1 MKHAKRFLSLTLVCI
16 LLISMPVTV
25 SAAPSAGDYVYKI
38 INYYQYHQMEA
49 AVDIECLLNAL
60 EEVDPAQADCW
71 EQIIAHWDY
80 VNTQMD
86 ESAGTLP
93 DGLPE
98 DDSLCIVVLGYALKN
113 DGSMAKELI
122 GRLEVALAA
131 AQKYPNA
138 YIACTGGGTAKRNK
152 TVTEAGQMAKWL
164 MEQGVAEERIIIE
177 NASYSTV
184 SNAQYTCEIIRNDYP
199 QIRHLAMVT
208 SDYHLARGSLLFA
221 AESLLAVCG
230 SEDVPLDIVG
240 HAGFETDHKPE
251 AVTTQAMDLGNLV
264 GISVEKA
271 KKPTLSELSYI
282 TVEGDTVCEAG
293 MELRFTITAHYTSGL
308 TRNVTPG
315 AKYSGFDM
323 SKAGAQTVTVSY
335 TENGKT
341 EWATIDI
348 EMIVP
353 ETEAPPATEVPVV
366 IAETEPPITEPIVE
380 EKPESPDLGIAPY
393 LLITL
398 VAALIV
404 LLLLKLRSK

>member
-1 MKHAKRFLSLTLVCI
+1 MTHTKRFLI
-16 LLISMPVTV
+16 LLLICALLASMPLT
-25 SAAPSAGDYVYKI
+25 AAATGSAGDYIYKI
-38 INYYQYHQMEA
+38 INYYQYHQMDA

-60 EEVDPAQADCW
+60 EEVDPAQAECW
-71 EQIIAHWDY
+71 EQIIDHWDY

-86 ESAGTLP
+86 ESAGELP

-113 DGSMAKELI
+113 DGSMAKELL

-131 AQKYPNA
+131 AEKYPNA
-138 YIACTGGGTAKRNK
+138 YIACTGGGTAKWNK

-164 MEQGVAEERIIIE
+164 MEQGISEERIIIE
-177 NASYSTV
+177 DASYSTV
-184 SNAQYTCEIIRNDYP
+184 SNAQYTCEILRIEYP

-230 SEDVPLDIVG
+230 SEDAPLDIVA

-251 AVTTQAMDLGNLV
+251 AVTTQASDLGNLV

-271 KKPTLSELSYI
+271 KKTSLSQLSYI
-282 TVEGDTVCEAG
+282 TVEGDTLCQAG
-293 MELRFTITAHYTSGL
+293 MELNFTVTAYYTSGL
-308 TRNVTPG
+308 CRTVTPG

-323 SKAGAQTVTVSY
+323 AKAGAQTVTVSY
-335 TENGKT
+335 TENGET
-341 EWATIDI
+341 VWTTIDI
-348 EMIVP
+348 EMLVP
-353 ETEAPPATEVPVV
+353 ETEAPPETQPPIVVAETAPPATEPEVQL
-366 IAETEPPITEPIVE
+366 ET
-380 EKPESPDLGIAPY
+380 PDLGIAPY

-398 VAALIV
+398 VAALVV
-404 LLLLKLRSK
+404 LLLLKWRSKK